1 MPALRAF
8 LHPVGHKLPA
18 VAALKGARGVDK
30 HLPERMIGNLLVAAM
45 TRPPLV
51 ACGAFVADDVEGS
64 VIVDAAAVTV
74 NEMATHYRCP
84 R

>member
-1 MPALRAF
+1 MPASRAF
-8 LHPVGHKLPA
+8 LRPVGHKLPA

-51 ACGAFVADDVEGS
+51 AYGAFVADDVEGS
-64 VIVDAAAVTV
+64 VIVDAAAVAV
-74 NEMATHYRCP
+74 DEVAAHYRRP

>member
-1 MPALRAF
+1 MPASRAF
-8 LHPVGHKLPA
+8 LRAVGHKLPA
-18 VAALKGARGVDK
+18 VTALKGARGVDK
-30 HLPERMIGNLLVAAM
+30 HLPERMISNLLVAAM

-74 NEMATHYRCP
+74 NEMATHYRRP